1 MSVNHSITKDG
12 LDENFNLQ
20 LARGQIYNH
29 RHIFKYGYNAA
40 VGATAE
46 NIWLNSGTYTWSP
59 AASTLSIT
67 SSNAADDGN
76 PATGNG
82 ARTVRVEG
90 LDANYDEITE
100 DVILNGTAVVDTLK
114 LFLRT
119 HRMYVLTAGTTTW
132 NEGVIYATD
141 TGDTYTTPGIPNT
154 ATEVRSTIGIG
165 EGQTLQAFYTVPAGH
180 TAYMTNMTAASSTA
194 TNASVIFLKSRE
206 FGGAFRT
213 KNKFIVLQGTH
224 SFDHPIPLVFTEKT
238 DIAVT
243 ATGNASPTSVA
254 ASFDLIL
261 VKN

>member
-1 MSVNHSITKDG
+1 MTVNPSITKFG

-29 RHIFKYGYNAA
+29 FHVFKYGFNGA
-40 VGATAE
+40 VGANAE
-46 NIWLNSGTYTWSP
+46 HIWFNSGTYTWSP

-67 SSNAADDGN
+67 SSDAADDS
-76 PATGNG
+76 PAGTG
-82 ARTVRVEG
+82 ALTVRVEG
-90 LDANYDEITE
+90 LDANHDEITE
-100 DVILNGTAVVDTLK
+100 DVVLNGTAVVNTNK

-119 HRMYVLTAGTTTW
+119 HRIYVLTAGTTLT

-154 ATEVRSTIGIG
+154 ATLVRSTIGIG

-180 TAYMTNMTAASSTA
+180 TAYMTNITASSGDGV
-194 TNASVIFLKSRE
+194 NASVVSLKARTV
-206 FGGAFRT
+206 GGAFRT
-213 KNKFIVLQGTH
+213 KNKFVIFKGTY
-224 SFDHPIPLVFTEKT
+224 PINYDVPLVFIEKT
-238 DIAVT
+238 DIEVT
-243 ATGNASPTSVA
+243 ATGNASATDVG